1 MRLLVV
7 EAVSGGSASWKPV
20 SDVLAGKPTVSVHQ
34 SLGVVA
40 SFAFSDAPFEH
51 AASIPSEYT
60 CDGPNVSPPLAWTSP
75 PEDTESQLLVVDDPD
90 ASGPGSFTHWVV
102 YNLPLEVTTVPRD
115 YWPAASRLVDTEPV
129 PRTAVNDFGDRGY
142 SGPCPPSGEEH
153 RYLFSI
159 YALDTVLDLEG
170 EVAPMQVVAAMMG
183 HVLDK
188 AVLIGT
194 YRRDED
200 AAPAQGTRGAGAK
213 GERRRARGKKDG
225 A

>member
-1 MRLLVV
+1 MWG
-7 EAVSGGSASWKPV
+7 AGWKPAP
-20 SDVLAGKPTVSVHQ
+20 DVLAGKPTVSVHQ

-40 SFAFSDAPFEH
+40 SFAFRDAPFEH
-51 AASIPSEYT
+51 AAFIPSEYT
-60 CDGPNVSPPLAWTSP
+60 CDGPNVSPRLAWTSP
-75 PEDTESQLLVVDDPD
+75 PEGTESQLLVVDDPD
-90 ASGPGSFTHWVV
+90 ASGPGSFTHWVA
-102 YNLPLEVTTVPRD
+102 YNLPPEVTTVPRD
-115 YWPAASRLVDTEPV
+115 YRPSASRLVDTEPV

-200 AAPAQGTRGAGAK
+200 AAPAQGARGAGAK